1 MLYLVA
7 RKKILNV
14 TEYLKNNSEKDRSG
28 TRPHTNTDISLPVYL
43 QSWWQA
49 VSGLGN
55 NAFPP
60 RYMSMSIWVLS
71 NQTTDITS
79 GDTLPKYISLID
91 GTLNYQYIDE
101 NENKIFLIYKE
112 IQMGSVTQSYMRKSF
127 LIYEERRKY
136 LTIYMEAGR

>member
-1 MLYLVA
+1 MASSCHSKVSLKKGAETMLYLVA

-60 RYMSMSIWVLS
+60 RYMSMSI
-71 NQTTDITS
+71 
-79 GDTLPKYISLID
+79 
-91 GTLNYQYIDE
+91 
-101 NENKIFLIYKE
+101 
-112 IQMGSVTQSYMRKSF
+112 
-127 LIYEERRKY
+127 
-136 LTIYMEAGR
+136 